1 MEVCLAK
8 RYPDFKPQIEGGQS
22 AQQVLSVLHEVQ
34 WDQGSPERGQALFAK
49 LTCSRCH
56 GGRKALG
63 PDLHGVGKRFN
74 RKDLFAAIVDPN
86 RDVPERYQLTTVIT
100 TDGKTYSGLIVYE
113 SVDGILLRDTQHRTY
128 RIEAED
134 IETKVKKR
142 VSLMPSGLLRNMVD
156 QDLADLDAY
165 LRRI

>member
-1 MEVCLAK
+1 M
-8 RYPDFKPQIEGGQS
+8 
-22 AQQVLSVLHEVQ
+22 
-34 WDQGSPERGQALFAK
+34 
-49 LTCSRCH
+49 
-56 GGRKALG
+56 
-63 PDLHGVGKRFN
+63 
-74 RKDLFAAIVDPN
+74 
-86 RDVPERYQLTTVIT
+86 TTVIT

-142 VSLMPSGLLRNMVD
+142 VSLMPAGLLRNMVD